1 MKDSTSMPDSTELPD
16 RLLFLLQRQSCGALA
31 APAPDPAALRVIFQA
46 ALRVPDHQHL
56 RPYSFIVATGD
67 GLDRLGAMMQR
78 AVIAAGKP
86 DDIVQRAIGMPKRAP
101 MVIVVVA
108 TPRPHDVVP
117 VFDQQLTAGCAVMAM
132 QMAAQAL
139 GFGGIWRSGWFMY
152 DRGLHRDLGLAG
164 QDQIVG
170 FLYLG
175 TQQRELPPPPPAEDV
190 DAYVRG
196 L

>member
-1 MKDSTSMPDSTELPD
+1 MPEANDLPD
-16 RLLFLLQRQSCGALA
+16 RLLFLLQRQSCRALG
-31 APAPDPAALRVIFQA
+31 APAPGGDFLQLIFKA

-56 RPYSFIVATGD
+56 HPYSFIVATGD
-67 GLDRLGAMMQR
+67 GLDRLGAIMQR
-78 AVIAAGKP
+78 AAIAAGKP
-86 DDIVQRAIGMPKRAP
+86 DDVVQRAVRMPKRAP
-101 MVIVVVA
+101 MVIIVAA
-108 TPRPHDVVP
+108 TPPPHDLVP

-139 GFGGIWRSGWFMY
+139 GFGGIWKSGWFMY
-152 DRGLHRDLGLAG
+152 DRGLHRELGLAE

-175 TQQRELPPPPPAEDV
+175 TPQCALPAPPQTENV
-190 DAYVRG
+190 DSYVRA